1 MAKFVVFAEQIP
13 CSLFMWRKGCGVRA
27 LHQRRSPSIY
37 ASDGRART
45 PPDIPKNL
53 SFLGPKVAPSSIVP
67 MYRPPHSTPAYS
79 CHLPTTMD
87 IDTPADDP
95 TTSTARIIKHARP
108 QISDES
114 IQMPWVEKYRP
125 SSLEEL
131 VAHEDIVSIL
141 TRLIDNDN
149 LPHLLLYGPPGTGKV
164 RLKDEM
170 PVME

>member
-1 MAKFVVFAEQIP
+1 
-13 CSLFMWRKGCGVRA
+13 
-27 LHQRRSPSIY
+27 
-37 ASDGRART
+37 
-45 PPDIPKNL
+45 
-53 SFLGPKVAPSSIVP
+53 
-67 MYRPPHSTPAYS
+67 
-79 CHLPTTMD
+79 MD
-87 IDTPADDP
+87 IDTTPTASDTTASAD
-95 TTSTARIIKHARP
+95 STRIIKHARP

-164 RLKDEM
+164 RVDIMEM
-170 PVME
+170 ACIVSITNEIYISLIEMTILSDCFAILLITSYETTVLT